1 MNQRGSWR
9 SLTGRDS
16 GRGEMEYLLAIE
28 RQRIRKQ
35 CKFGEIS
42 KNVIILALD

>member
-28 RQRIRKQ
+28 RQRTENNANLGKL
-35 CKFGEIS
+35 
-42 KNVIILALD
+42 VIILALD